1 MWDYEIDPS
10 GDTTLILRKPN
21 APFAAESSSAVANS
35 SALPN
40 KLKSEK
46 KAARKAAKKEKK
58 ARRLNEQGK
67 FNGGNT
73 TDHH

>member
-10 GDTTLILRKPN
+10 GDTTLILCKPN
-21 APFAAESSSAVANS
+21 APFAADSSSAVANS

-73 TDHH
+73 TNHH

>member
-10 GDTTLILRKPN
+10 GDTTLILCKPN
-21 APFAAESSSAVANS
+21 APFAADSSSAVANS

-46 KAARKAAKKEKK
+46 KAARKATKKKK

-73 TDHH
+73 TNHH